1 MLKVG
6 TGFRKT
12 SSARRDAAVAE
23 KPMRCSA
30 ALPSLTRGS
39 SKFGGE
45 RALGGASNPV
55 ACDPDACCL
64 DGLRNACAYGVSLIA
79 RTIAWRMISDG

>member
-23 KPMRCSA
+23 RPMRCSA

-39 SKFGGE
+39 SKCGRDAGE
-45 RALGGASNPV
+45 GYNRGCPRRESNSHEV
-55 ACDPDACCL
+55 AF
-64 DGLRNACAYGVSLIA
+64 SLSQLA
-79 RTIAWRMISDG
+79 G